1 MYHRIGIGSNYPG
14 LKSDLHIS
22 KVNTYNYFFSE
33 KKKNVTYFFLYTVE
47 RSYYSS
53 PKRIADWQLGA
64 RRLAMDRKN
73 RTLPENSMNLS

>member
-22 KVNTYNYFFSE
+22 KVNIIIFLV
-33 KKKNVTYFFLYTVE
+33 KKKECNVFFYTVE

>member
-22 KVNTYNYFFSE
+22 KVNIIIFLV
-33 KKKNVTYFFLYTVE
+33 KKKNVTYFFYTVE

-73 RTLPENSMNLS
+73 RTLPENIMNLS